1 MDKEEVI
8 AKIQSTIAE
17 RKQKEQEEDSNIKNL
32 EKRIQK
38 RINAAIKRETN
49 SCTIYKHILGDDLS
63 NLKSKGFNI
72 KYLFNP
78 ERTEIS
84 W

>member
-1 MDKEEVI
+1 MDREEVI
-8 AKIQSTIAE
+8 NKIKLVVEE
-17 RKQKEQEEDSNIKNL
+17 RNKKEKEEDSNIKNL
-32 EKRIQK
+32 DKRIQK

-49 SCTIYKHILGDDLS
+49 FCYIYKHIHGDDC
-63 NLKSKGFNI
+63 LKLKNNGFKI

>member
-1 MDKEEVI
+1 MNKEEVI
-8 AKIQSTIAE
+8 AKIKLEIEE
-17 RKQKEQEEDSNIKNL
+17 RNAKEFLEDSNIKNL

-38 RINAAIKRETN
+38 RINAAIKRESN
-49 SCTIYKHILGDDLS
+49 FCYIYKHIHGDDC
-63 NLKSKGFNI
+63 LKLKNDAFKI

>member
-1 MDKEEVI
+1 MNKEEVI
-8 AKIQSTIAE
+8 AKIKLEIEE
-17 RKQKEQEEDSNIKNL
+17 RNAKEFLEDSNIKNL

-38 RINAAIKRETN
+38 RINAAIKRKSN
-49 SCTIYKHILGDDLS
+49 FCYIYKHIHGDDC
-63 NLKSKGFNI
+63 LKLKNDGFKI

>member
-1 MDKEEVI
+1 MNKEEVI
-8 AKIQSTIAE
+8 AKIKLEIEE
-17 RKQKEQEEDSNIKNL
+17 RNAKEFLEDSNIKNL

-38 RINAAIKRETN
+38 RINAAIKRESN
-49 SCTIYKHILGDDLS
+49 FCYIYKHIHGDDC
-63 NLKSKGFNI
+63 LKLKNDGFKI